1 MQSFLKILL
10 YILTGHDKKKIDRE
24 VIWKKGSMKL
34 EGNRSSQGLTSSRE
48 RSQEMESQTKAQT
61 EKGHGNQ

>member
-1 MQSFLKILL
+1 
-10 YILTGHDKKKIDRE
+10 
-24 VIWKKGSMKL
+24 MKL
-34 EGNRSSQGLTSSRE
+34 EGNGSSQGLTSSRE